1 MTRLFPP
8 APRRPLSLFL
18 PLIALLVTGCGVDR
32 PAPAAEAPAASEE
45 TLTATG
51 FGTGDVWEV
60 GPERTYKK
68 PSEVAGRVGDGD
80 VVLIDAATYVCDTGV
95 VWRADQLTLKGVGGR
110 PHLAAEGCVIPGGKG
125 IWVPGGTD
133 LLIDNIA
140 FSGASVPDENGAG
153 IRFEGAGEV
162 IIRNSAFHHNE
173 NGILFTPPFADSTD
187 LLIEHSEF
195 AFNGV
200 SSGQSHNVY
209 INETRSFTFRYNDSH
224 DSHVGHL
231 LKTRARENYILYNRL
246 ATMNGTGSYEI
257 DLSEGGDAWIIGN
270 VIQQGR
276 VSENKG
282 VIAYAGEVPVAEG
295 ETSSGGH
302 LYVVSN
308 TIVNDRQDGADLVA
322 LFDHLPETFEMTNNL
337 FVDIPKQ
344 ELARM
349 EKAGAALDGNFLTSW
364 PGFADRKR
372 LNYALAEHSEV
383 IGKGVDPGLDHKGD
397 PLMPDRRYR
406 HPAGVEARDAAAGAI
421 DVGALAFRK
430 PVPRA
435 PEVTLEAKS
444 QKIAYGGEAV
454 LRWQAGQASRCQAA
468 GDWSGVLATEGEAV
482 VGPLNHDGGFEL
494 ICDGEGGTTTASLEV
509 AVAEH
514 PLAAS
519 FPDYRFV
526 ELSGTRIL
534 PLCRDDFPIR
544 GVEGCVGRDLSAAY
558 VPEENAAYFFGG
570 GHRSYFGNEVI
581 RLDLATRDLDVV
593 FGPTDP
599 KVTKNF
605 NPDHTE
611 ELDVIAD
618 CRGVWDLNDG
628 GTAPAPASVYSGW
641 IYAPSVKKILKL
653 SGLVACGDPW
663 YDDDQWWFDPAS
675 NGWELID
682 RDGPLAEFGSHAVLD
697 PDSGAIIVLD
707 QEDIH
712 RFDPASGDWRT
723 LGPFNDYPWST
734 TPVLDPVEDV
744 IVIIGDGDYQQR
756 RFTVIDIRG
765 IEAGG
770 LPTQQP
776 WTAKG
781 DLTLLDQVSPGLAYD
796 SRTKIPVGWGGGDKI
811 YLLAIDR
818 ATRTIE
824 FIPKTVKS
832 APKSDLPKRNT
843 FLYAENAGGFLAYTG
858 ADRNFFMLKPED

>member
-1 MTRLFPP
+1 MILSSLTTE
-8 APRRPLSLFL
+8 RRPLSLLL
-18 PLIALLVTGCGVDR
+18 PVIALVIAGCGVDR
-32 PAPAAEAPAASEE
+32 PAPAAEANASKESLDE
-45 TLTATG
+45 TG
-51 FGTGDVWEV
+51 FGSGQVWEV
-60 GPERTYKK
+60 GPKRDYKK
-68 PSEVAGRVGDGD
+68 PSDVAGRVGDGD
-80 VVLIDAATYVCDTGV
+80 VVLIDAATYACDTGV

-110 PHLAAEGCVIPGGKG
+110 PHLAAEGCDIPGGKG

-133 LLIDNIA
+133 LLIDNIE
-140 FSGASVPDENGAG
+140 FSGASVSDENGAG
-153 IRFEGAGEV
+153 IRFEGAGQV

-209 INETRSFTFRYNDSH
+209 INETRTFTFRYNDSH

-231 LKTRARENYILYNRL
+231 LKTRAKANYILYNRL

-257 DLSEGGDAWIIGN
+257 DLSEGGDAWIVGN
-270 VIQQGR
+270 IIQQGR

-282 VIAYAGEVPVAEG
+282 LIAYAGEVHVPEG
-295 ETSSGGH
+295 EEAEGGH
-302 LYVVSN
+302 LYLVNN

-322 LFDHLPETFEMTNNL
+322 LFDQQPKTFRMVNNL
-337 FVDIPKQ
+337 LVDIPKS
-344 ELARM
+344 EIERM
-349 EKAGAALDGNFLTSW
+349 AEAGAALDGNLLTSW
-364 PGFADRKR
+364 PGLAARKQ
-372 LNYALAEHSEV
+372 LNYALADHSEA
-383 IGKGVDPGLDHKGD
+383 IGKGVDPGVDHLGK

-406 HPAGVEARDAAAGAI
+406 HPSGTEPRPAAAGAL
-421 DVGALAFRK
+421 DVGALEFRD

-435 PEVTLEAKS
+435 PRVTLEAEAEA
-444 QKIAYGGEAV
+444 IDYGGDAV
-454 LRWQAGQASRCQAA
+454 LSWRAEEASRCQAV
-468 GDWSGVLATEGEAV
+468 GDWTGALEIEGEAL
-482 VGPLNHDGGFEL
+482 VGPLNHEGRFEL
-494 ICDGEGGTTTASLEV
+494 ICDGEGGTTTASLNV
-509 AVAEH
+509 AVADH
-514 PLAAS
+514 PLAES

-526 ELSGTRIL
+526 ELAGTKIQ

-558 VPEENAAYFFGG
+558 VPEQNAAYFFGG

-593 FGPTDP
+593 YGPIDP

-605 NPDHTE
+605 NQEHTE

-628 GTAPAPASVYSGW
+628 GVAPAPKSLYSGW
-641 IYAPSVKKILKL
+641 IYAPSAKKILKL

-675 NGWELID
+675 QDFELID
-682 RDGPLAEFGSHAVLD
+682 RDGPLAEFGSHAVFD
-697 PDSGAIIVLD
+697 PDSGQILILD

-712 RFDPASGDWRT
+712 RFDPTTGRMTT

-734 TPVLDPVEDV
+734 TPVLDPVNDV

-756 RFTVIDIRG
+756 QFTVIDIRG
-765 IEAGG
+765 FETDG
-770 LPTQQP
+770 LPTQQK
-776 WTAKG
+776 WIAKG
-781 DLTLLDQVSPGLAYD
+781 DLSLLDMVSPGLAYD
-796 SRTKIPVGWGGGDKI
+796 STAKVAVGWGGGDKVFF
-811 YLLAIDR
+811 LNIDR
-818 ATRTIE
+818 EKRTIE
-824 FIPKTVKS
+824 FIPKTVEG
-832 APKSDLPKRNT
+832 APTADLPKRNT
-843 FLYAENAGGFLAYTG
+843 FLYAEKAGGFLAYTG
-858 ADRNFFMLKPED
+858 ADRNFFLLTPDS

>member
-1 MTRLFPP
+1 MTLPCPP
-8 APRRPLSLFL
+8 APSRPLSLFL
-18 PLIALLVTGCGVDR
+18 PLVTLLIAGCGVDR
-32 PAPAAEAPAASEE
+32 PAPAAEAPTTSKAS
-45 TLTATG
+45 LDSVG

-68 PSEVAGRVGDGD
+68 PSEVAGKVGDGD
-80 VVLIDAATYVCDTGV
+80 IVLIDAATYACDTGV
-95 VWRADQLTLKGVGGR
+95 VWRADQLTLRGVGGQ
-110 PHLAAEGCVIPGGKG
+110 PHLAAEGCGIPGGKG

-153 IRFEGAGEV
+153 IRFEGSGQV

-246 ATMNGTGSYEI
+246 ATMDGTGSYEI

-282 VIAYAGEVPVAEG
+282 VIAYAGEVAVAEG
-295 ETSSGGH
+295 ETSRGGH
-302 LYVVSN
+302 LYVVNN
-308 TIVNDRQDGADLVA
+308 TIVNDRLDGADLVA
-322 LFDHLPETFEMTNNL
+322 LFDHLPATFRMTNNL
-337 FVDIPKQ
+337 FVDIPKE
-344 ELARM
+344 ELGRM
-349 EKAGAALDGNFLTSW
+349 EEAGAALAGNLLTSW
-364 PGFADRKR
+364 PGLADRKR
-372 LNYALAEHSEV
+372 LNYALTDYSDA
-383 IGKGVDPGLDHKGD
+383 IGKGVDPGVDHRGA

-406 HPAGVEARDAAAGAI
+406 HPAGVEVLVGGTGAL
-421 DVGALAFRK
+421 DVGALAFRE
-430 PVPRA
+430 PVPQA
-435 PEVTLEAKS
+435 PDVTLETES
-444 QKIAYGGEAV
+444 QKIAYGGDAL
-454 LRWQAGQASRCQAA
+454 LRWRTRDASRCQAT
-468 GDWSGVLATEGEAV
+468 GDWSGTMATEGEAV
-482 VGPLNHDGGFEL
+482 VGPLNHDGGFAL

-509 AVAEH
+509 PVAEH
-514 PLAAS
+514 PLAKS
-519 FPDYRFV
+519 LPDYRFV
-526 ELSGTRIL
+526 ELPGTRIL
-534 PLCRDDFPIR
+534 PLCRDDVPIR
-544 GVEGCVGRDLSAAY
+544 GVEGCIGRDLSAAY

-581 RLDLATRDLDVV
+581 KLDLTTRTLDVV

-599 KVTKNF
+599 QGTRNF
-605 NPDHTE
+605 NPDHRE

-628 GTAPAPASVYSGW
+628 GVAPAPASVYSGW
-641 IYAPSVKKILKL
+641 IYAPVKKRILKL

-675 NGWELID
+675 GGWELLD

-697 PDSGAIIVLD
+697 PDSGQIIILD

-712 RFDPASGDWRT
+712 HLDPATGRMTT

-734 TPVLDPVEDV
+734 TPVLDPVNDV
-744 IVIIGDGDYQQR
+744 IVIIGNGDYQQR
-756 RFTVIDIRG
+756 NFTVIDIRG
-765 IEAGG
+765 FEEGG
-770 LPTQQP
+770 LPEQRP
-776 WTAKG
+776 WTARG

-796 SRTKIPVGWGGGDKI
+796 PKAKIPVGWGGGDKI
-811 YLLAIDR
+811 YFLAIDR
-818 ATRTIE
+818 ETRTID
-824 FIPKTVKS
+824 FVPKAVEG
-832 APKSDLPKRNT
+832 APSSDLPKRNT
-843 FLYAENAGGFLAYTG
+843 FLHAENAGGFLAYAG
-858 ADRNFFMLKPED
+858 ADRNFFLLQPEN